1 MSYKRRA
8 PIAPFTLTTILAALF
23 LAAVSFLAPAPSALA
38 DEAPPRVEGART
50 VDADGVLALIEST
63 PTLVLFD
70 NRREADFREGHI
82 EGAIRLI
89 DDDMTGPE
97 VLAKLGAAPATP
109 VLFYCNGPKCA
120 RAYNAARLAVG
131 WGYTAV
137 HYYYAGM
144 GEWKAKG
151 LPLAKP

>member
-8 PIAPFTLTTILAALF
+8 PFIPRAMTMILAALF
-23 LAAVSFLAPAPSALA
+23 LAAVSFPALA
-38 DEAPPRVEGART
+38 DDAPPRVEGATT
-50 VDADGVLALIEST
+50 VDADGVLAMIEST
-63 PTLVLFD
+63 PALVVFD
-70 NRREADFREGHI
+70 NRREADFRDGHI

-89 DDDMTGPE
+89 DDELTGPE
-97 VLAKLGAAPATP
+97 VLAKHGADPATP

-131 WGYTAV
+131 WGYKAV